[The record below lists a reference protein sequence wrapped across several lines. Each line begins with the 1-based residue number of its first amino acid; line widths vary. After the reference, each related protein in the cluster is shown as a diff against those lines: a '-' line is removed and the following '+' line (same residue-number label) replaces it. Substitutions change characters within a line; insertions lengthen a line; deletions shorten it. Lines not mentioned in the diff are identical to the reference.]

1 MPFISRSQELNAV
14 NQMKIFSNKIPD
26 VIFLLN
32 KLKHFHA
39 LVKDLFTRKPS
50 SSITDKKLFLFQQGM
65 ENFN

>member
-1 MPFISRSQELNAV
+1 M
-14 NQMKIFSNKIPD
+14 NQVKIFSNKIPD

>member
-1 MPFISRSQELNAV
+1 MPFLSRSQELNAV

>member
-1 MPFISRSQELNAV
+1 MPFLSRSQELNAV

-39 LVKDLFTRKPS
+39 LVKDLFTKKRS
-50 SSITDKKLFLFQQGM
+50 SSITDRKLFLFQQGM
-65 ENFN
+65 GNFN

>member
-1 MPFISRSQELNAV
+1 MPFLSRSQELNAV

-39 LVKDLFTRKPS
+39 LVKDLFTKKPS
-50 SSITDKKLFLFQQGM
+50 SSITDRKLFLFQQGM
-65 ENFN
+65 GNFN

>member
-1 MPFISRSQELNAV
+1 MTVLSRCQEVNAV
-14 NQMKIFSNKIPD
+14 NQVKIFFNKILD

-65 ENFN
+65 GNFN